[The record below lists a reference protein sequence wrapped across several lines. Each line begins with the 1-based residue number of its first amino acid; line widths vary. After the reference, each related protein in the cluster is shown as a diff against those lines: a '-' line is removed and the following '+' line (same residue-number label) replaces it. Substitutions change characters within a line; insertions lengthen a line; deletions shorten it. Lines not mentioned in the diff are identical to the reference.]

1 MTRPVQQK
9 SPEDL
14 TLTMVM
20 LISSSGVAG
29 IYNDFNFKDGSIDY
43 FGIKVKQA
51 FKYTLIDNIGTGY
64 IRICYNRPEYD
75 LTKQVIGTKMLKSG
89 DTLYIDENVW
99 NIRIYY
105 ITPSSVELILKSDK
119 SGDVL

>member
-43 FGIKVKQA
+43 FGIKVK
-51 FKYTLIDNIGTGY
+51 KIM
-64 IRICYNRPEYD
+64 
-75 LTKQVIGTKMLKSG
+75 VISFIK
-89 DTLYIDENVW
+89 W
-99 NIRIYY
+99 
-105 ITPSSVELILKSDK
+105 
-119 SGDVL
+119 